1 MPKNEDKKLEALAK
15 KNAAKIFKPKTGFS
29 PKYDSTLPEERE
41 QDKDRERFFKE
52 MKKRE
57 F

>member
-1 MPKNEDKKLEALAK
+1 MDEKKLQALAK
-15 KNAAKIFKPKTGFS
+15 KNAAKAAAQRKPKA
-29 PKYDSTLPEERE
+29 KYDSTLQPDTD
-41 QDKDRERFFKE
+41 DKGEDALKLFKE